1 MPKLQSKSNQRGFA
15 MISLMISIM
24 VMMALAALAAGTWSA
39 AVYEASAQSTGKY
52 LLTVR
57 GAVISAL
64 GRHHEA
70 LTLVDTSGAPSGT
83 YPTTPAWAKFSTDK
97 ATISVLDLKNDGL
110 LPKDFPNTP
119 PLGRSIMI
127 SLSRTPGVCPGSGC
141 EVTAFVYTC
150 WPISK
155 QRTRAAV
162 DVTSCATPPAN
173 QNFDGNLVGKAIEAA
188 DGFGGSNSNNP
199 AIVNGAL
206 FNFSSTDIG
215 IPGGSPGHLVVAAS
229 LNSTMFNQFVRQGD
243 SRNVYLNNQLET
255 QGNISSHKGFRSIT
269 SYAPGSS
276 CDTNGATGL
285 STKETVV
292 MCKSGTWFELTSQTV
307 TVARYA
313 LNGEAVPAPSC
324 PGQHLIPFTYAT
336 LQSADVTLKGTDID
350 VQGAL
355 SGTIR
360 GTGQVSSAGSVSV
373 SGTFTGSAN
382 STTASTIHVAQS
394 ADVVNNVLQITPNGL
409 KAKALIIQGC
419 KAF

>member
-1 MPKLQSKSNQRGFA
+1 VPSKTSRSNQKGFA

-24 VMMALAALAAGTWSA
+24 VMMALAALAAGAWSA

-57 GAVISAL
+57 GAVVNAL
-64 GRHHEA
+64 SRHHEA
-70 LTLVDTSGAPSGT
+70 LTLVDTSGAPAGT
-83 YPTTPAWAKFSTDK
+83 YPTAPAWAKFTGDK
-97 ATISVLDLKNDGL
+97 TSISVLDLKQSGF
-110 LPKDFPNTP
+110 LPNDFPAYP
-119 PLGRSIMI
+119 PMGRSVMI
-127 SLSRTPGVCPGSGC
+127 SLSRTPGICPGAGC
-141 EVTAFVYTC
+141 EITAFVYTC

-155 QRTRAAV
+155 QRVRSGIDT
-162 DVTSCATPPAN
+162 TTCQSTPAN
-173 QNFDGNLVGKAIEAA
+173 QNFDGNLVGKAVEAT
-188 DGFGGSNSNNP
+188 DGFGGSNTNNP

-206 FNFSSTDIG
+206 FNFSAADIG
-215 IPGGSPGHLVVAAS
+215 LPAASPGHLVVAAS

-243 SRNVYLNNQLET
+243 SRNVYLNNQLEA
-255 QGNISSHKGFRSIT
+255 QGNISSHKGFRAIT
-269 SYAPGSS
+269 SYDPGSS

-355 SGTIR
+355 TGTIR
-360 GTGQVSSAGSVSV
+360 GTGQVSAAGSVSV

-382 STTASTIHVAQS
+382 STAASTIHVAQT